1 MQQHFCHQLM
11 KVAVIGASGF
21 IGTRVIEQYHLGG
34 GPTVAALVRQP
45 SSLALPSRF
54 GIETHLADALDVDAM
69 ARAMSGCS
77 AVIHVALG
85 DPAQIERMP
94 AALCLAAAAADVRR
108 LIYMSSASVHGQ
120 NPAAG
125 TDEATELDSNQPL
138 EYNTAKINAEQKFFD
153 ECARH
158 SITPFALRPGIVYGP
173 RSRWIADTAAD
184 LLENRAWLY
193 DNGRGICNC
202 IYVDNLVH
210 AITCCLNAADDA
222 AGVYLVGDAE
232 TVTWEQFYRAA
243 ALQLEVSP
251 GTIQQVTEV
260 PSFERSW
267 QDRASGASTHPFVQR
282 LLPLVPHGL
291 KRSAK
296 AMIAAT
302 SPKRPTDSWTLPARA
317 RPRIT
322 QELALLQQCAWKFPH
337 VRAEQNLEYR
347 PPVSFAEGMER
358 SFAWWK
364 FAQGQV
370 SFAA

>member
-1 MQQHFCHQLM
+1 M

-21 IGTRVIEQYHLGG
+21 IGTRLIEQYHLGS
-34 GPTVAALVRQP
+34 GPSVAAIVRQP

-54 GIETHLADALDVDAM
+54 AIETHLADALDVDAM
-69 ARAMSGCS
+69 ARAMSGCT
-77 AVIHVALG
+77 AVIHAALG

-108 LIYMSSASVHGQ
+108 LVYLSSASVHGQ
-120 NPAAG
+120 NPPQG
-125 TDEATELDSNQPL
+125 TDEAAILDPHQPL
-138 EYNTAKINAEQKFFD
+138 EYNTAKIRAEEKFFS

-173 RSRWIADTAAD
+173 RSRWIADLAAD

-193 DNGRGICNC
+193 ESGRGICNC

-210 AITCCLNAADDA
+210 AITGCLNAADDA

-243 ALQLEVSP
+243 ALQLEVPWSTIHQVATLP
-251 GTIQQVTEV
+251 G
-260 PSFERSW
+260 FERSW
-267 QDRASGASTHPFVQR
+267 QDRAASASAHPFLQR
-282 LLPLVPHGL
+282 LLPLVPHGI
-291 KRSAK
+291 KRGAK
-296 AMIAAT
+296 AVMAAAN
-302 SPKRPTDSWTLPARA
+302 PKPRTESWTLPAGA

-322 QELALLQQCAWKFPH
+322 HELALLQQCTWKFPH
-337 VRAEQNLEYR
+337 VRAEQHLDYR
-347 PPVSFAEGMER
+347 PAVSFTEGMER
-358 SFAWWK
+358 SFAWWR
-364 FAQGQV
+364 FTQGQV